1 MGSIKELKYKIK
13 EIMIE
18 KDEPEDEIDTF
29 TKQLNEEVA
38 RLDVV
43 LASLENKGKA
53 AIRSRSERRISK
65 KNGTREAV
73 RRDGVLDKKALGDKK
88 KIGKQ
93 KNHQTLSCPN

>member
-13 EIMIE
+13 EIMIK

-43 LASLENKGKA
+43 LASLKKDKA
-53 AIRSRSERRISK
+53 TIRSRSERRISK
-65 KNGTREAV
+65 KNGIREAV